1 MSAIATAALIFGFA
15 SCAGDLHDVENTPY
29 TNAAKKVYVL
39 GGISNSTME
48 ASVEATKKA
57 FDKTQS
63 YEVQMT
69 DGKIKF
75 TFTYSGSD
83 GWSAGDGATAFAIV
97 ADATSNWD
105 AANKMRWMTG
115 ADGVS
120 VGSSASLL
128 VGSSANVKITGL
140 SAGTQYTVE
149 AELTAAGGTIKVT
162 QGLSAVPFELVWL
175 NDNGESTNAS
185 SATAG
190 SGFFTY
196 DITPAA
202 EAKAY
207 KFLARYGNDYYAPTA
222 DAEFTVDGTTTAEA
236 AKGTAAASYKAL
248 KVTIPSAT
256 DAATDHVGSYKLKF
270 VISEDKLTAS
280 VEKNY
285 LDNYAIRYLNS
296 SAGNK
301 EIVWAASANDLG
313 AGSYNGKPYSNKK
326 VTLGTVKF
334 EKGTSIGKWGAIE
347 DADEKIISDG
357 SEFQFGVCSNSY
369 WTIKYTNARLEKEG
383 VEYTL
388 ENGAK
393 NNNFIKGLSGSF
405 EKDLTI
411 TITYIVYEN
420 IFNAGKY
427 ENASEWKIS
436 YSMN

>member
-1 MSAIATAALIFGFA
+1 MKKLIMSAIAAAALLFGFA

-29 TNAAKKVYVL
+29 TNATGKVYFL

-57 FDKTQS
+57 FDDTQS

-175 NDNGESTNAS
+175 DDNGGATNATS
-185 SATAG
+185 ITALNA
-190 SGFFTY
+190 STFTY

-222 DAEFTVDGTTTAEA
+222 DAEFTVDGTKTAEA
-236 AKGTAAASYKAL
+236 TKGTVAATYKAL
-248 KVTIPSAT
+248 KVTIPSAA

-285 LDNYAIRYLNS
+285 LDNYAIRYLNG

-334 EKGTSIGKWGAIE
+334 EKETILTAWGKNIL
-347 DADEKIISDG
+347 
-357 SEFQFGVCSNSY
+357 EFGICKGDNDWSV
-369 WTIKYTNARLEKEG
+369 KYTGATLEKAG
-383 VEYTL
+383 IEYSLT
-388 ENGAK
+388 NGAND
-393 NNNFIKGLSGSF
+393 NNSVPNVAGPL

-411 TITYIVYEN
+411 TISYIVYEN

>member
-1 MSAIATAALIFGFA
+1 MSAIATAALLFGFA

-29 TNAAKKVYVL
+29 TNATGKVYFL

-57 FDKTQS
+57 FADTQS

-83 GWSAGDGATAFAIV
+83 SWSAGDGATAFAIV

-105 AANKMRWMTG
+105 VANKMRWMTG

-120 VGSSASLL
+120 VGSSASLS

-175 NDNGESTNAS
+175 DDNGGATNATS
-185 SATAG
+185 ITALNA
-190 SGFFTY
+190 STFTY

-202 EAKAY
+202 EAKTY
-207 KFLARYGNDYYAPTA
+207 KFVARYGNDYYAPTA

-270 VISEDKLTAS
+270 VTGEDRITAS

-285 LDNYAIRYLNS
+285 LDNYAIRYLNG

-334 EKGTSIGKWGAIE
+334 EKGTTLTVWGKNNL
-347 DADEKIISDG
+347 
-357 SEFQFGVCSNSY
+357 EFGICKGNGDWSV
-369 WTIKYTNARLEKEG
+369 KYTGATLEKEG
-383 VEYTL
+383 IEYSLT
-388 ENGAK
+388 NGAND
-393 NNNFIKGLSGSF
+393 NNSVPNVAGPL

-411 TITYIVYEN
+411 TISYIEYEN

>member
-1 MSAIATAALIFGFA
+1 MKKLITGAVAALAVLFGFA
-15 SCAGDLHDVENTPY
+15 SCSGDLHDVENTPY
-29 TNAAKKVYVL
+29 TNDANKVYFL
-39 GGISNSTME
+39 GGISASTME
-48 ASVEATKKA
+48 SSVEATKKG
-57 FDKTQS
+57 FDNTQC
-63 YEVQMT
+63 YEVPMT

-83 GWSAGDGATAFAIV
+83 TWVAGDGATAFAIV

-115 ADGVS
+115 SDGVA

-149 AELTAAGGTIKVT
+149 AELTSAGGTIKVEK
-162 QGLSAVPFELVWL
+162 GLSAVPFELVWL
-175 NDNGESTNAS
+175 NDNGESTD
-185 SATAG
+185 AT
-190 SGFFTY
+190 SITSENNTTFSY
-196 DITPAA
+196 EVTPAA
-202 EAKAY
+202 KAKTY
-207 KFLARYGNDYYAPTA
+207 KFVARYGNDYYAPNA
-222 DAEFTVDGTTTAEA
+222 DAEFKIDGTTVDAT
-236 AKGTAAASYKAL
+236 KGVVNTTYKAL
-248 KVTIPSAT
+248 KITIPSAK
-256 DAATDHVGSYKLKF
+256 DVATDHVGSYKLKF
-270 VISEDKLTAS
+270 VITKDKLTAS

-285 LDNYAIRYLNS
+285 LDNYAIRYVNS

-301 EIVWAASANDLG
+301 EIAWEASGKDFG
-313 AGSYNGKPYSNKK
+313 SGSYNGKPYSNKK

-334 EKGTSIGKWGAIE
+334 EKGTSVNAWDGKVGL
-347 DADEKIISDG
+347 
-357 SEFQFGVCSNSY
+357 QFGVCSDSS
-369 WTIKYTNARLEKEG
+369 WTVKYVGAKLKEEG

-388 ENGAK
+388 ENTGD
-393 NNNFIKGLSGSF
+393 NNFIKGLTGPL

-427 ENASEWKIS
+427 ENASEWKVS